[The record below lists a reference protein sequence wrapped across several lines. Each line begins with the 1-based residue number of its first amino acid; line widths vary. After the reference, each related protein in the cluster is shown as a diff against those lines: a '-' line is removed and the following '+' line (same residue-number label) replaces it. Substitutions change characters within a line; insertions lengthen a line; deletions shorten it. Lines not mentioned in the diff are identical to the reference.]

1 MIDYKDLE
9 VLPWHRE
16 AIDTLAGAAVR
27 GRLGHAWLLHG
38 PAGLGKRRLAE
49 TLAVALVGGLA
60 PGHWPAHIRS
70 DAGPAAAA
78 PSLRPDLYRLQ
89 PAPDK
94 RSISVEQ
101 VRELIEQLT
110 YTSHGGGARVVIVAL
125 AEEMTTSA
133 ANSLLKTLEEPP
145 EESYLLLVSH
155 EPGRLPATL
164 RSRCQRLAIR
174 PPSPTVAAG
183 WLTQVEAR
191 RDWGP
196 LLTLAQ
202 GCPLRALTLAG
213 IGLDRLDAQWCS
225 ELAALVSSGDP
236 ADVDVWLKEDP
247 AVYLA
252 WLQGRVETLIRD
264 LADPSASAAADS
276 AYAQLLAAARA
287 RPAATLFV
295 LRDGLLRL
303 RRMVD
308 GGVNLALALEAL
320 LSAWRRAV

>member
-1 MIDYKDLE
+1 VTVLEDLI

-16 AIDTLAGAAVR
+16 AIDTLASAAVR
-27 GRLGHAWLLHG
+27 ERLGHAWLLHG

-49 TLAVALVGGLA
+49 TLAVALVGGLR
-60 PGHWPAHIRS
+60 PRDWPAHIRA

-94 RSISVEQ
+94 RSISVDQ

-125 AEEMTTSA
+125 AEEMTISA

-145 EESYLLLVSH
+145 KDSYLLLVSH

-183 WLTQVEAR
+183 WLTAVEGR

-196 LLTLAQ
+196 LLRLAQ
-202 GCPLRALTLAG
+202 GCPLRALALAEV
-213 IGLDRLDAQWCS
+213 GLDRLDAKWCS

-236 ADVDVWLKEDP
+236 ADVDAWLKENP
-247 AVYLA
+247 AVFLA
-252 WLQGRVETLIRD
+252 WLQGRVESLLRD
-264 LADPSASAAADS
+264 LVDPQAIAADS
-276 AYAQLLAAARA
+276 AHAQLLAAARA

-320 LSAWRRAV
+320 LGAWRRAA